1 MNFSLRNV
9 LVTAFSL
16 PLICFTLFAYDYP
29 LTSDQIRNAYLR
41 GTEAGTARDQFFAAY
56 RQEIPS
62 LQTDGYTSN
71 VAISTPYLQIAEA
84 GKGDQNRDPEGAVSR
99 FLDRKLEFHVDA
111 LIYYLQ
117 PESGSPHVRIAV
129 IQNRKE
135 VQMYEEK
142 ERDPQN
148 PSDSPPDNYVVGTN
162 IGEEVFLACDA
173 AKISSD
179 PLKIVIDTP
188 GGRPQ
193 GYDELVRLGLPTT
206 TGQHVEIVF
215 DLSKLK

>member
-1 MNFSLRNV
+1 MNRAVRPIPFAFFAAF
-9 LVTAFSL
+9 LVCSS
-16 PLICFTLFAYDYP
+16 LFAYVYP
-29 LTSDQIRNAYLR
+29 LTPDQIRNAYLR
-41 GTEAGTARDQFFAAY
+41 GTEAGPAREQFFASY

-62 LQTDGYTSN
+62 LQTDGYTSD
-71 VAISTPYLQIAEA
+71 VAISTPYLQVAEA
-84 GKGDQNRDPEGAVSR
+84 AKGDQNRDPAGAVSR
-99 FLDRKLEFHVDA
+99 FQDRKLEFHVDA

-135 VQMYEEK
+135 VQMREERD
-142 ERDPQN
+142 RDPQN
-148 PSDSPPDNYVVGTN
+148 PAYSPPNGYVAGTN

-193 GYDELVRLGLPTT
+193 GYDELVRMGLPAT

-215 DLSKLK
+215 DLSKLM